1 MNFFLKQTLINTI
14 IATCLMGHAH
24 SASFYNRFIL
34 LKNENDLQV
43 DIPSQPLTAGVAETP
58 STQEYLYNLE
68 YYSKIKIETEESLN
82 NSLINLNKV
91 MSISENNKN
100 RKKHTDILNRLQN
113 YFSYASEV
121 VYFTTLRNNLNDYFL
136 QFSKESPINS
146 DIFEFIIQISKN
158 KADIKKTE
166 NEIKLI
172 EKEIK
177 FLNSNPSQT
186 DIDKII
192 KYSKQDNK
200 KFGNIIKTRKAEC
213 EAKEQEYNQILRDYL
228 NPKIQ

>member
-1 MNFFLKQTLINTI
+1 
-14 IATCLMGHAH
+14 MGHAH
-24 SASFYNRFIL
+24 SASFYNRFAL
-34 LKNENDLQV
+34 LENENDIKEVDSDISIQV
-43 DIPSQPLTAGVAETP
+43 PTTATN
-58 STQEYLYNLE
+58 SDTQKHLYDLN
-68 YYSKIKIETEESLN
+68 YYSKIKSETEESLN

-121 VYFTTLRNNLNDYFL
+121 VYYTTLRNNLNDYFL
-136 QFSKESPINS
+136 QFSKESIINS
-146 DIFEFIIQISKN
+146 DILEFIMQISQN

-166 NEIKLI
+166 NEIRLI